1 MENQFQIF
9 QHEEF
14 GKVRTL
20 VIDGEIYFVGKDVAT
35 ALGYSNASKAILMHV
50 DEEDKKIF
58 NRKDF
63 EEMAS
68 NKEVP
73 KMGIPYS
80 TNDFFD
86 DSTMGG
92 VQRITIINESGLY
105 SLILSS
111 KLPDAKKFKRWVT
124 SEVLPSIR
132 KTGSY
137 SLPKVENAVAV
148 QNSLPILK
156 STIAAIALK
165 DAVSIKKNMV
175 EEFGVKA
182 GIAGAVIIS
191 MVERLDGVE
200 LTELKGLLPPAEHEI
215 GIYTPTQIG
224 KKIGKSAQ
232 YVNKKLVE
240 LGLQEKDSNGYKLT
254 EKGKEYAEAMPFE
267 RNGHTGYQIKWT
279 AEILKFFE

>member
-20 VIDGEIYFVGKDVAT
+20 VIDGEPYFAGKDVAT
-35 ALGYSNASKAILMHV
+35 ALKYKDASRAIRDHV
-50 DEEDKKIF
+50 DEEDKKIVDL
-58 NRKDF
+58 NRGVNRPPIADAVSGGWIK
-63 EEMAS
+63 
-68 NKEVP
+68 NEV
-73 KMGIPYS
+73 M
-80 TNDFFD
+80 F
-86 DSTMGG
+86 
-92 VQRITIINESGLY
+92 INESGLY

-124 SEVLPSIR
+124 SEVLPTIR

-137 SLPKVENAVAV
+137 SLPKVKNAVAV
-148 QNSLPILK
+148 QNDFEMKLIVAS
-156 STIAAIALK
+156 ALK
-165 DAVSIKKNMV
+165 DIEISV
-175 EEFGVKA
+175 ELIEKLYGVKP
-182 GIAGAVIIS
+182 GIALASCKNAV
-191 MVERLDGVE
+191 EKNHGVD
-200 LTELKGLLPPAEHEI
+200 LSAFDNLIPPADYEI

-224 KKIGKSAQ
+224 KKIGKSPQ

-240 LGLQEKDSNGYKLT
+240 LGLQEKDGDGYKLT

-267 RNGHTGYQIKWT
+267 RNGHAGYQIKWK